1 MDECDKK
8 SKDNA
13 DGCQE
18 MSTQKNNFTVTTQPG
33 RKN

>member
-18 MSTQKNNFTVTTQPG
+18 MSTRKNNFTHG
-33 RKN
+33 IRAGD